1 MRKLFLAL
9 GALGLLSGAH
19 AETSPVRNWSGL
31 YLGGTAGM
39 AEGRAHT
46 GASTSDGFT
55 GSYFTSPDP
64 EQIAAESDRKATQSR
79 WAGGLFGGYGRQFD
93 KLYVGAEASINS
105 LNFDETQTSGAVYQS
120 NPAGKFSNRLSVK
133 ADWQATLRARV
144 GWAQDKWLAYVT
156 GGVAAA
162 RLKLDAAFSDD
173 FLGAGATGQDANKEI
188 KLGWVLGLG
197 GEYALSDSWTLRA
210 EYLYADYGKVSTS
223 AVVTNPAFPAFAN
236 TLQNSVELKTQTL
249 SVGVSYRF

>member
-1 MRKLFLAL
+1 MSTM
-9 GALGLLSGAH
+9 GALGLLNCAH
-19 AETSPVRNWSGL
+19 AEMSPVRNWSGL

-39 AEGRAHT
+39 AEGRAT
-46 GASTSDGFT
+46 MGASTSDGFT
-55 GSYFTSPDP
+55 GSYFTTPDP
-64 EQIAAESDRKATQSR
+64 QQIAAEANRKAAQSR
-79 WAGGLFGGYGRQFD
+79 WVGGFFGGYGRQFD
-93 KLYVGAEASINS
+93 TLYLGAEASVNS

-156 GGVAAA
+156 GGVAAM
-162 RLKLDAAFSDD
+162 RIKLDAAFADD
-173 FLGAGATGQDANKEI
+173 FLGAGATGQNANKET

-223 AVVTNPAFPAFAN
+223 AVVTNPAFPALAN
-236 TLQNSVELKTQTL
+236 TLQNSVDLKTQVL
-249 SVGVSYRF
+249 SVGLSYRF